1 MNLMLFLG
9 LLTFLYGSDNNQ
21 DLLIIDLRERIV
33 NDKQIRIVI
42 QIDNNSKRDINEL
55 DGFLL
60 RINHKGKIVSEKRIT
75 FLESTD
81 GILSPKESVSKY
93 KVFPIN
99 QTHPDHYVFYIGKV
113 QFRNDYRIYTYHPA
127 IGFYRV
133 D

>member
-81 GILSPKESVSKY
+81 GILNPKESISKY

-99 QTHPDHYVFYIGKV
+99 QTHPDHYEFYVGKV

>member
-99 QTHPDHYVFYIGKV
+99 QTHPDHYEFYVGKV

>member
-99 QTHPDHYVFYIGKV
+99 QTHPDHYEFYIGKV